1 MDGGTLRPPKLPLPY
16 PRRGV
21 YPIGRLGILIV
32 ALVVA
37 GCAAP
42 ATSVPPSSA
51 AETDSPEPI
60 ATPTAIPTLEASTEE
75 AAEAPPGAIA
85 VIVGPGPDFV
95 PADITAPAGTVA
107 FFLDA
112 RQADVLHNMVIA
124 INAGDVALAK
134 SANLDAGMAAVFT
147 VHGLEP
153 GTYEVWCSFP
163 GHFEAGMKG
172 TLTIT

>member
-1 MDGGTLRPPKLPLPY
+1 MRPPTLRSPHV
-16 PRRGV
+16 RRDA
-21 YPIGRLGILIV
+21 YPIGLLSV

-37 GCAAP
+37 ACAGP

-51 AETDSPEPI
+51 AATESPSPI

-75 AAEAPPGAIA
+75 AVEAPPGAIS
-85 VIVGPGPDFV
+85 VTVGPGPDYV
-95 PADITAPAGTVA
+95 PADITAPAGTVV

-112 RQADVLHNMVIA
+112 RQADVLHNVVIA
-124 INAGDVALAK
+124 INAGDLPLAK
-134 SANLDAGMAAVFT
+134 SANLDAGTAAVFT
-147 VHGLEP
+147 VHDLEP
-153 GTYEVWCSFP
+153 GTYEFWCTFP